1 MRSAPHT
8 SNANRSDSSK
18 CLSDSVHAK
27 ATYLGGLRAEWGR
40 NSPFAGAM
48 ARRLAAPK
56 DDLSAILIDV
66 RNDVMLETQN
76 KQVPWEHSALR
87 GRFYFNPITQRSKAP
102 EAQPSM
108 TGGIYDGTWL
118 VERHGTSG
126 CSNPNSVLSLIVLN
140 NMVSSPA
147 AVTRPAT
154 GNVDKRRLARTCRS
168 SWVLRC
174 YTPPGGRNSEGG
186 QLCARL

>member
-1 MRSAPHT
+1 
-8 SNANRSDSSK
+8 
-18 CLSDSVHAK
+18 
-27 ATYLGGLRAEWGR
+27 
-40 NSPFAGAM
+40 
-48 ARRLAAPK
+48 
-56 DDLSAILIDV
+56 LIEV
-66 RNDVMLETQN
+66 RNDVLLETQN

-108 TGGIYDGTWL
+108 AGGIYDGTWL

-126 CSNPNSVLSLIVLN
+126 CSNPNSVLSLIVSN

-154 GNVDKRRLARTCRS
+154 GNVDKEGRITFSHEHSERVHRALQWPAYRKFGIGPLHRTSVVR
-168 SWVLRC
+168 WHF
-174 YTPPGGRNSEGG
+174 
-186 QLCARL
+186 LCKT